1 MKRKLSLIMAVV
13 MTLTMVFGYVGRIN
27 LKATPEEDNPT
38 FEYKPLKIDIQT
50 KVEDNKLVIDY
61 TLTNENEFGMYGKY
75 DVCCGFYDGEK
86 EIKRT
91 YIPISFN
98 GPYYRLGEAKAQT
111 KSDYV
116 IENGKYLTPKYIDV
130 RLVEDYVPGL
140 WIGRVKKVQPYGT
153 YIPGGLSFEKIS
165 FDYGATS
172 FYVTNTGNR
181 DKLYKSRDW
190 EGGPFDFYKFVPFSN
205 VIRVK
210 NNSNIS
216 IKTILDKLFFYKANI
231 DTEKDGLLSYE
242 EIRTGAIGKFSYGP
256 RQGNLAYNNI
266 FIGNEAEEVAFNL
279 KYYDKERK
287 SYEST
292 IATLKFIPS
301 GADES
306 SNKQAFDEV
315 TKQLEELKKEI
326 ESIKT
331 QIETLQAEKK
341 AIEIKLTDAETAKEE
356 AETNLQ
362 DKTKELEE
370 ANKKIAELEEK
381 LKNAQAGDP
390 ADKETIKKLQD
401 ELNAEKAKVQ
411 DLENKAKELEE
422 KIATLETEKK
432 DLENKLTTADGKIKE
447 LEQQVL
453 DKDTRIAELEAEIAE
468 KDKTIAEKDEKIKS
482 LEAEKQAKEAKINEL
497 TAELEKAKADLE
509 QAGADK
515 DKLTARIAELEAEIA
530 RLKAENENLNAEIE
544 KLKAEI
550 EALKG
555 QVAEKDKTIADKDN
569 TIADLN
575 KKAED
580 LQKEIEDLKNHVDD
594 LDALIAKLKAE
605 KDGLTNEINKA
616 NEDLDNAK
624 KDLEALKKELED
636 AKAKAETEK
645 KALQDELNAEKA
657 KLAELNKE
665 IAKNEEDKKALQDEL
680 NTEKAK
686 ADADQNKIKELEGKI
701 ADKDNEKKALD
712 NAKSE
717 LENKVAEKTTELEA
731 KDKEIADL
739 NTKIAEK
746 EDAIKAL
753 EEKIAKLEAEK
764 KDLEDKIK
772 ALLDK
777 DTKKDDYIK
786 ELQDELEKIKKALE
800 EAKAKEGIPSDKVAE
815 DMKALQDQ
823 IAKLQKELE
832 DAKKTPDKKDN
843 TEDKKPAPE
852 KKFAVSDLKDGDDK
866 VEITLP
872 DGIEAG
878 DKVTVTKNGK
888 KVGEKVL
895 TNVDIKSGKTIVD
908 LTERV
913 KPGDTVVTTIVG
925 KDGKEKASSF
935 DGVRELTD
943 AEVKARLK
951 KLIDEARG
959 IRNPSDELNKALDK
973 AIDVTYDRY
982 ATINEYKWA
991 IEDLEREL
999 DRIRHARNNRF
1010 KIELNA
1016 EPKVGDTKF
1025 EGTTQIKWYVDAFV
1039 NGKRV
1044 AYTQADARGNF
1055 TITLKE
1061 ALKAGDKFRLFSVD
1075 PRNDDDYTEAEWKI
1089 DEDKKSD
1096 DKNSKVVITDEM
1108 LKGQGLDPKEL
1119 VIFPVGQLFYNI
1131 VKGGEKTTVN
1141 MDARSYNDNG
1151 RVMMPMRYVAYAMGF
1166 NVEWDNN
1173 TREAVFTNNSN
1184 PVLPKRTIRVQIDTG
1199 KVYDTEG
1206 NVYSFDRKPINLNG
1220 RIHVSISNVAKA
1232 FGATTGYITDG
1243 VDQTIEWDQAKQA
1256 VYVFKYVK

>member
-1 MKRKLSLIMAVV
+1 MKQKLSLIMAVV
-13 MTLTMVFGYVGRIN
+13 MTLTMVFGYVGRID
-27 LKATPEEDNPT
+27 LKAKT
-38 FEYKPLKIDIQT
+38 IDPDDIHW
-50 KVEDNKLVIDY
+50 EFPIR
-61 TLTNENEFGMYGKY
+61 NENDGII
-75 DVCCGFYDGEK
+75 FYSLSEPLQYEA
-86 EIKRT
+86 EIRSLR
-91 YIPISFN
+91 P
-98 GPYYRLGEAKAQT
+98 R
-111 KSDYV
+111 
-116 IENGKYLTPKYIDV
+116 
-130 RLVEDYVPGL
+130 
-140 WIGRVKKVQPYGT
+140 IGSYSELYNEVTSKNCILLIKVKVYNEQ
-153 YIPGGLSFEKIS
+153 
-165 FDYGATS
+165 A
-172 FYVTNTGNR
+172 GNR
-181 DKLYKSRDW
+181 TLYFPIIYYSGEELKGVETSISTQVFYGDKFDISYK
-190 EGGPFDFYKFVPFSN
+190 
-205 VIRVK
+205 I
-210 NNSNIS
+210 
-216 IKTILDKLFFYKANI
+216 I
-231 DTEKDGLLSYE
+231 DTEYYPETTGDNYASTSADTPFEATEVVGTGIRFHSVFYIKNNVPGSYPYQLN
-242 EIRTGAIGKFSYGP
+242 TFS
-256 RQGNLAYNNI
+256 GN
-266 FIGNEAEEVAFNL
+266 
-279 KYYDKERK
+279 
-287 SYEST
+287 SST
-292 IATLKFIPS
+292 ITSTKSKNMHISTFSETEKKRDSELMVGGSMRLTQGESRIFLDNVNLGFNTDIKEAQPNFPDEEPTPSEDVESLK
-301 GADES
+301 
-306 SNKQAFDEV
+306 KQI
-315 TKQLEELKKEI
+315 EELKK
-326 ESIKT
+326 
-331 QIETLQAEKK
+331 QIEELKNEKK
-341 AIEIKLTDAETAKEE
+341 SIEVKVTDAETAKAE

-370 ANKKIAELEEK
+370 ANKKIAELEEQ
-381 LKNAQAGDP
+381 LKNAGDQAEIDRLT
-390 ADKETIKKLQD
+390 KEL
-401 ELNAEKAKVQ
+401 EAEKAKVQ
-411 DLENKAKELEE
+411 DLENKVKELEE
-422 KIATLETEKK
+422 KVATLENDKK
-432 DLENKLTTADGKIKE
+432 DLENKLATADGKIKE
-447 LEQQVL
+447 LEQQVA
-453 DKDTRIAELEAEIAE
+453 DKDARIAELEAQIAE
-468 KDKTIAEKDEKIKS
+468 KDKTIAEKDEQIKS
-482 LEAEKQAKEAKINEL
+482 LEAEKQAKEDKINEL

-515 DKLTARIAELEAEIA
+515 DKLNARIAELEAEIA
-530 RLKAENENLNAEIE
+530 KLKAENENLNAEIE

-555 QVAEKDKTIADKDN
+555 QVADRDKTIADKDN

-580 LQKEIEDLKNHVDD
+580 LQKEIDDLKNHVDD
-594 LDALIAKLKAE
+594 LDELIAKLKAE
-605 KDGLTNEINKA
+605 KDGLTDEINKA
-616 NEDLDNAK
+616 NEDLDTAK

-636 AKAKAETEK
+636 AKAKAEAEK
-645 KALQDELNAEKA
+645 KALQDELNAEKE
-657 KLAELNKE
+657 KLADLNKE

-680 NTEKAK
+680 DKEKAK
-686 ADADQNKIKELEGKI
+686 ADADQDKIKELEGKI

-717 LENKVAEKTTELEA
+717 LENKVAEKTAELEA
-731 KDKEIADL
+731 KDKEIANL
-739 NTKIAEK
+739 NAKIAEK

-764 KDLEDKIK
+764 KELEDKIK

-800 EAKAKEGIPSDKVAE
+800 EAKSKEGIPNDKVAE
-815 DMKALQDQ
+815 DMKALKDQ

-832 DAKKTPDKKDN
+832 DAKKALEKKDN
-843 TEDKKPAPE
+843 EEDKKPE
-852 KKFAVSDLKDGDDK
+852 TGKEFKVSELKDGDSK
-866 VEITLP
+866 VEVTLP
-872 DGIEAG
+872 ENIEAG

-888 KVGEKVL
+888 KVGEKTL
-895 TNVDIKSGKTIVD
+895 TNTDIKAGKTVVE

-913 KPGDTVVTTIVG
+913 KPGDTIVTIITG

-943 AEVKARLK
+943 AEVKERLK

-959 IRNPSDELNKALDK
+959 IRNPSEELNKALDK
-973 AIDVTYDRY
+973 AIDVIYDRF

-1010 KIELNA
+1010 KLELNA

-1055 TITLKE
+1055 TIELKE
-1061 ALKAGDKFRLFSVD
+1061 ALKAGDKFRLFAVD
-1075 PRNDDDYTEAEWKI
+1075 PRNDDDYTEVEWKLDK
-1089 DEDKKSD
+1089 DEKSD
-1096 DKNSKVVITDEM
+1096 DKNSKVEITDEM

-1131 VKGGEKTTVN
+1131 VKDGEKTTVN
-1141 MDARSYNDNG
+1141 MDARPYNDNG
-1151 RVMMPMRYVAYAMGF
+1151 RIMIPMRYVAYAMGF

-1206 NVYSFDRKPINLNG
+1206 NVYNFDRKPVNING

-1232 FGATTGYITDG
+1232 FGATTGYITDS

>member
-27 LKATPEEDNPT
+27 TNAKTIDPDDIYWEFPVRNESDGIT
-38 FEYKPLKIDIQT
+38 FYSLSKPLQYEAEIRSLDPMIGSYSELYKEVTSKNCILLI
-50 KVEDNKLVIDY
+50 KVKAY
-61 TLTNENEFGMYGKY
+61 NEQ
-75 DVCCGFYDGEK
+75 
-86 EIKRT
+86 
-91 YIPISFN
+91 
-98 GPYYRLGEAKAQT
+98 A
-111 KSDYV
+111 
-116 IENGKYLTPKYIDV
+116 
-130 RLVEDYVPGL
+130 
-140 WIGRVKKVQPYGT
+140 
-153 YIPGGLSFEKIS
+153 
-165 FDYGATS
+165 
-172 FYVTNTGNR
+172 GNR
-181 DKLYKSRDW
+181 TLYFPIIYYSGEELKGVETSISTQVFYGDKFDISYK
-190 EGGPFDFYKFVPFSN
+190 
-205 VIRVK
+205 I
-210 NNSNIS
+210 
-216 IKTILDKLFFYKANI
+216 I
-231 DTEKDGLLSYE
+231 DTEYHPVTTGDNYASTSADTPFEATEVVGTGIRFDSTFYIKNNVPGSYPYQLNTFGGDGSYITSTKSKNMHISTFSGTEKKRDSELMAGGSIQLAQGESRIFLDNVNLGFNSDIKEAQPNFPDE
-242 EIRTGAIGKFSYGP
+242 EPTP
-256 RQGNLAYNNI
+256 TEDV
-266 FIGNEAEEVAFNL
+266 EAL
-279 KYYDKERK
+279 K
-287 SYEST
+287 
-292 IATLKFIPS
+292 
-301 GADES
+301 
-306 SNKQAFDEV
+306 KQI
-315 TKQLEELKKEI
+315 EELKK
-326 ESIKT
+326 
-331 QIETLQAEKK
+331 QIEELKNEKK
-341 AIEIKLTDAETAKEE
+341 SIEVKVTDAETAKTE

-381 LKNAQAGDP
+381 LKNTQAGDP
-390 ADKETIKKLQD
+390 ADKETIKKLQE

-411 DLENKAKELEE
+411 DLENKVKELEAQ
-422 KIATLETEKK
+422 IATLENDKK
-432 DLENKLTTADGKIKE
+432 DLENKLATADGKVKE
-447 LEQQVL
+447 LEKQVS
-453 DKDTRIAELEAEIAE
+453 DKDAKIAELEAQIAE
-468 KDKTIAEKDEKIKS
+468 KDKAIAEKDEQIKS
-482 LEAEKQAKEAKINEL
+482 LEAEKQAKEAKINDL

-515 DKLTARIAELEAEIA
+515 DKLNARIAELEAEIA
-530 RLKAENENLNAEIE
+530 RLKAENESLNAEID

-555 QVAEKDKTIADKDN
+555 QVADRDKTIADKDN

-580 LQKEIEDLKNHVDD
+580 LQKEIDELKNHVDD
-594 LDALIAKLKAE
+594 LDQLIAKLKAE
-605 KDGLTNEINKA
+605 KDGLTDEINKA
-616 NEDLDNAK
+616 NADLDNAK

-665 IAKNEEDKKALQDEL
+665 IAKNEEDKKALQDKL
-680 NTEKAK
+680 NAEKAK

-717 LENKVAEKTTELEA
+717 LENKVAEKTAELEA

-832 DAKKTPDKKDN
+832 DAKKALENKDKK
-843 TEDKKPAPE
+843 EDKKPETE
-852 KKFAVSDLKDGDDK
+852 KEFKVSELKDGDSK
-866 VEITLP
+866 VEVTLP
-872 DGIEAG
+872 ENIEAG

-888 KVGEKVL
+888 KVGEKTL
-895 TNVDIKSGKTIVD
+895 TNTDIKAGKTVVE

-913 KPGDTVVTTIVG
+913 KPGDTIVTIITG

-943 AEVKARLK
+943 AEVKERLK

-959 IRNPSDELNKALDK
+959 IRNPSEELNKALDK
-973 AIDVTYDRY
+973 AIDVIYDRF

-1025 EGTTQIKWYVDAFV
+1025 EGTTQTKWYVDAFV

-1075 PRNDDDYTEAEWKI
+1075 PRNDDDYTEAEWKLA
-1089 DEDKKSD
+1089 EDKKSD

-1131 VKGGEKTTVN
+1131 VKDGEKTTVN
-1141 MDARSYNDNG
+1141 MDSRPYNNDG
-1151 RVMMPMRYVAYAMGF
+1151 RIMMPMRYVAYAMGF

-1206 NVYSFDRKPINLNG
+1206 NVYNFDRKPVNING

-1232 FGATTGYITDG
+1232 FGATTGYITDD

>member
-13 MTLTMVFGYVGRIN
+13 MTLTMVFGYAGSIKAGSTRIEVVPGGFQKPN
-27 LKATPEEDNPT
+27 SGKGSLDGVDIDVNGLADGKAILSLMNNTDEV
-38 FEYKPLKIDIQT
+38 KIVT
-50 KVEDNKLVIDY
+50 VSFNY
-61 TLTNENEFGMYGKY
+61 TLIGNTDIINTQIEKYMVAPKSYNSKTVELTIGTSYDSHFGTR
-75 DVCCGFYDGEK
+75 DVTRVNFIDVTIEADGNSTELNK
-86 EIKRT
+86 EI
-91 YIPISFN
+91 
-98 GPYYRLGEAKAQT
+98 
-111 KSDYV
+111 
-116 IENGKYLTPKYIDV
+116 
-130 RLVEDYVPGL
+130 
-140 WIGRVKKVQPYGT
+140 
-153 YIPGGLSFEKIS
+153 
-165 FDYGATS
+165 
-172 FYVTNTGNR
+172 
-181 DKLYKSRDW
+181 
-190 EGGPFDFYKFVPFSN
+190 
-205 VIRVK
+205 
-210 NNSNIS
+210 
-216 IKTILDKLFFYKANI
+216 
-231 DTEKDGLLSYE
+231 
-242 EIRTGAIGKFSYGP
+242 
-256 RQGNLAYNNI
+256 
-266 FIGNEAEEVAFNL
+266 
-279 KYYDKERK
+279 
-287 SYEST
+287 
-292 IATLKFIPS
+292 
-301 GADES
+301 
-306 SNKQAFDEV
+306 
-315 TKQLEELKKEI
+315 EELKKEI
-326 ESIKT
+326 ENIKT
-331 QIETLQAEKK
+331 QIKTLQAEKK

-356 AETNLQ
+356 AETSLE

-390 ADKETIKKLQD
+390 TDKETIKKLQD
-401 ELNAEKAKVQ
+401 ELTAEKAKVQ
-411 DLENKAKELEE
+411 DLENKVKELEE
-422 KIATLETEKK
+422 KVATLENDKK
-432 DLENKLTTADGKIKE
+432 DLENKLATADGKIKE
-447 LEQQVL
+447 LEQQVS
-453 DKDTRIAELEAEIAE
+453 DKD
-468 KDKTIAEKDEKIKS
+468 
-482 LEAEKQAKEAKINEL
+482 AK
-497 TAELEKAKADLE
+497 
-509 QAGADK
+509 
-515 DKLTARIAELEAEIA
+515 IAELEAEIA
-530 RLKAENENLNAEIE
+530 RLKAEIE
-544 KLKAEI
+544 S
-550 EALKG
+550 LKG
-555 QVAEKDKTIADKDN
+555 QVADRDKTITDKDN

-580 LQKEIEDLKNHVDD
+580 LQKEIDDLKNHVDD

-717 LENKVAEKTTELEA
+717 LENKVAEKTAELEA

-777 DTKKDDYIK
+777 DTKKDNYIK
-786 ELQDELEKIKKALE
+786 ELQDELAKIKKALE

-832 DAKKTPDKKDN
+832 DAKKTTDKKDN

-895 TNVDIKSGKTIVD
+895 TNVDIKSGKTVVD

-935 DGVRELTD
+935 DGVREPTD

-1010 KIELNA
+1010 KLELNA

-1025 EGTTQIKWYVDAFV
+1025 EGTTQTKWYVDAFV

-1075 PRNDDDYTEAEWKI
+1075 PRNDDDYTEAEWKLA
-1089 DEDKKSD
+1089 EDKKSD

-1131 VKGGEKTTVN
+1131 VKDGEKTTVN
-1141 MDARSYNDNG
+1141 MDSRPYNNDG
-1151 RVMMPMRYVAYAMGF
+1151 RIMMPMRYVAYAMGF

-1206 NVYSFDRKPINLNG
+1206 NVYNFDRKPVNING

-1232 FGATTGYITDG
+1232 FGATTGYITDD

>member
-1 MKRKLSLIMAVV
+1 MKRKLSLIMAIV
-13 MTLTMVFGYVGRIN
+13 MTLTMVFGSMGRID
-27 LKATPEEDNPT
+27 LKAKTIDPDDIHWEFPIRNEGDGII
-38 FEYKPLKIDIQT
+38 FYSLKKPLQYEAEIRSLYPTIGSYSELYKEVTSKNCILLIKVKAYNEQAGDRTLYFPVIYYSGEMLKGVETSISTQVFYGDKFDISYKIIDT
-50 KVEDNKLVIDY
+50 KYSPKTTGDNYASTSADTPFEATEVVGTGIRFHSLFYIKNNVPGSYPYQLN
-61 TLTNENEFGMYGKY
+61 TFGG
-75 DVCCGFYDGEK
+75 DGS
-86 EIKRT
+86 
-91 YIPISFN
+91 YITS
-98 GPYYRLGEAKAQT
+98 T
-111 KSDYV
+111 KSK
-116 IENGKYLTPKYIDV
+116 NMH
-130 RLVEDYVPGL
+130 
-140 WIGRVKKVQPYGT
+140 
-153 YIPGGLSFEKIS
+153 IS
-165 FDYGATS
+165 T
-172 FYVTNTGNR
+172 
-181 DKLYKSRDW
+181 
-190 EGGPFDFYKFVPFSN
+190 FSG
-205 VIRVK
+205 
-210 NNSNIS
+210 
-216 IKTILDKLFFYKANI
+216 
-231 DTEKDGLLSYE
+231 TEKKRDSELMAGGSIQLAQGESRIFLDNVNLGFNSDIKEAQPNFPDE
-242 EIRTGAIGKFSYGP
+242 EPTP
-256 RQGNLAYNNI
+256 TEDV
-266 FIGNEAEEVAFNL
+266 EAL
-279 KYYDKERK
+279 K
-287 SYEST
+287 
-292 IATLKFIPS
+292 
-301 GADES
+301 
-306 SNKQAFDEV
+306 KQI
-315 TKQLEELKKEI
+315 EELKK
-326 ESIKT
+326 
-331 QIETLQAEKK
+331 QIEELKNEKK
-341 AIEIKLTDAETAKEE
+341 SIEVKVTDAETAKEE

-381 LKNAQAGDP
+381 LKNTQAGDP
-390 ADKETIKKLQD
+390 ADKETIKKLQE

-411 DLENKAKELEE
+411 DLENKVKELEAQ
-422 KIATLETEKK
+422 IATLENDKK
-432 DLENKLTTADGKIKE
+432 DLENKLATADGKVKE
-447 LEQQVL
+447 LEKQVS
-453 DKDTRIAELEAEIAE
+453 DKDAKIAELEAQIAE
-468 KDKTIAEKDEKIKS
+468 KDKAIAEKDEQIKS
-482 LEAEKQAKEAKINEL
+482 LEAEKQAKEAKINDL

-515 DKLTARIAELEAEIA
+515 DKLNARIAELEAEIA
-530 RLKAENENLNAEIE
+530 RLKAENENLNTEIE

-555 QVAEKDKTIADKDN
+555 QVADRDKTIADKDN

-575 KKAED
+575 KKAEE
-580 LQKEIEDLKNHVDD
+580 LQKEIDELKNHVDD

-605 KDGLTNEINKA
+605 KDGLTDEINKA
-616 NEDLDNAK
+616 NADLDNAK

-717 LENKVAEKTTELEA
+717 LENKVAEKTAELEA

-786 ELQDELEKIKKALE
+786 ELQDELAKIKKALE

-895 TNVDIKSGKTIVD
+895 TNVDIKSGKTVVD

-1010 KIELNA
+1010 KLELNA

-1025 EGTTQIKWYVDAFV
+1025 EGTTQTKWYVDAFV

-1075 PRNDDDYTEAEWKI
+1075 PRNDDDYTEAEWKLT
-1089 DEDKKSD
+1089 EDKKSD

-1131 VKGGEKTTVN
+1131 VKDGEKTTVN
-1141 MDARSYNDNG
+1141 MDSRPYNDNG
-1151 RVMMPMRYVAYAMGF
+1151 RIMMPMRYVAYAMGF

-1206 NVYSFDRKPINLNG
+1206 NVYNFDRKPVNING

-1232 FGATTGYITDG
+1232 FGATTGYITDD

>member
-27 LKATPEEDNPT
+27 TKAVKIGQWGFNETKSVGGLRFYLEDDDLLKIENPT
-38 FEYKPLKIDIQT
+38 ADKKLAKIIVNYT
-50 KVEDNKLVIDY
+50 VTRAIDNEKSVTDDRVYSTEVLV
-61 TLTNENEFGMYGKY
+61 LG
-75 DVCCGFYDGEK
+75 GET
-86 EIKRT
+86 KRT
-91 YIPISFN
+91 QINLSV
-98 GPYYRLGEAKAQT
+98 YYQ
-111 KSDYV
+111 
-116 IENGKYLTPKYIDV
+116 ENV
-130 RLVEDYVPGL
+130 
-140 WIGRVKKVQPYGT
+140 
-153 YIPGGLSFEKIS
+153 
-165 FDYGATS
+165 TS
-172 FYVTNTGNR
+172 TDWDITVTN
-181 DKLYKSRDW
+181 
-190 EGGPFDFYKFVPFSN
+190 
-205 VIRVK
+205 
-210 NNSNIS
+210 
-216 IKTILDKLFFYKANI
+216 
-231 DTEKDGLLSYE
+231 
-242 EIRTGAIGKFSYGP
+242 
-256 RQGNLAYNNI
+256 YN
-266 FIGNEAEEVAFNL
+266 ETPSEDV
-279 KYYDKERK
+279 
-287 SYEST
+287 ES
-292 IATLKFIPS
+292 
-301 GADES
+301 
-306 SNKQAFDEV
+306 
-315 TKQLEELKKEI
+315 LKKQI
-326 ESIKT
+326 EDLKK
-331 QIETLQAEKK
+331 QIETLKNEKK
-341 AIEIKLTDAETAKEE
+341 SIEVKVTDAETAKAE

-370 ANKKIAELEEK
+370 ANKKIAELEEQ
-381 LKNAQAGDP
+381 LKNAGDQAEIDRLT
-390 ADKETIKKLQD
+390 KEL
-401 ELNAEKAKVQ
+401 EAEKAKVQ
-411 DLENKAKELEE
+411 DLENKVKELEE
-422 KIATLETEKK
+422 KIAKLENEKK
-432 DLENKLTTADGKIKE
+432 DLENKLATADGKIKE
-447 LEQQVL
+447 LEQQVA
-453 DKDTRIAELEAEIAE
+453 DKDARIAELEAEIAE
-468 KDKTIAEKDEKIKS
+468 KDKTIAEKDEQIKS
-482 LEAEKQAKEAKINEL
+482 LEAEKQEKENKINEL

-515 DKLTARIAELEAEIA
+515 DKLNARIAELEAEIA
-530 RLKAENENLNAEIE
+530 QLKAENENLNAEIE

-555 QVAEKDKTIADKDN
+555 QVADRDKTIADKDN

-580 LQKEIEDLKNHVDD
+580 LQKEIDDLKNHVDD
-594 LDALIAKLKAE
+594 LDELIAKLKAE
-605 KDGLTNEINKA
+605 KDGLTDEIKQA

-636 AKAKAETEK
+636 AKAKAEAEK
-645 KALQDELNAEKA
+645 KALQDELDAEKE
-657 KLAELNKE
+657 KLADLNKE

-680 NTEKAK
+680 DKEKAK
-686 ADADQNKIKELEGKI
+686 ADADQDKIKELEDKI

-712 NAKSE
+712 DAKSE
-717 LENKVAEKTTELEA
+717 LENKVAEKTAELEA

-739 NTKIAEK
+739 NAKIAKK
-746 EDAIKAL
+746 EEAIKAL
-753 EEKIAKLEAEK
+753 EEKITKLEAEK

-832 DAKKTPDKKDN
+832 DAKKALENKDKE
-843 TEDKKPAPE
+843 EDKNPE
-852 KKFAVSDLKDGDDK
+852 TEKEFKVSELKDGDSK
-866 VEITLP
+866 VEVTLP
-872 DGIEAG
+872 ENIEAG

-888 KVGEKVL
+888 KVGEKTL
-895 TNVDIKSGKTIVD
+895 TNTDIKAGKTVVE

-913 KPGDTVVTTIVG
+913 KPGDTIVTIITG

-943 AEVKARLK
+943 AEVKERLK

-959 IRNPSDELNKALDK
+959 IRNPSEELNKALDR
-973 AIDVTYDRY
+973 AIDVIYDRF

-1010 KIELNA
+1010 KLELNA

-1055 TITLKE
+1055 TIELKE
-1061 ALKAGDKFRLFSVD
+1061 ALKAGDKFRLFAVD
-1075 PRNDDDYTEAEWKI
+1075 PRNDDDYTEVEWKLDK
-1089 DEDKKSD
+1089 DEKSD
-1096 DKNSKVVITDEM
+1096 DKNSKVEITDEM

-1131 VKGGEKTTVN
+1131 VKDGEKTTVN
-1141 MDARSYNDNG
+1141 MDARPYNDNG
-1151 RVMMPMRYVAYAMGF
+1151 RIMIPMRYVAYAMGF

-1206 NVYSFDRKPINLNG
+1206 NVYNFDRKPVNING

>member
-13 MTLTMVFGYVGRIN
+13 MTLTMVFGYVMNIKAESKTFYVKDAPNGIGLDLEDSLDGVDFSFRMSKNSIVSK
-27 LKATPEEDNPT
+27 LKNNN
-38 FEYKPLKIDIQT
+38 
-50 KVEDNKLVIDY
+50 DNKI
-61 TLTNENEFGMYGKY
+61 N
-75 DVCCGFYDGEK
+75 
-86 EIKRT
+86 
-91 YIPISFN
+91 
-98 GPYYRLGEAKAQT
+98 
-111 KSDYV
+111 
-116 IENGKYLTPKYIDV
+116 
-130 RLVEDYVPGL
+130 VEVL
-140 WIGRVKKVQPYGT
+140 
-153 YIPGGLSFEKIS
+153 
-165 FDYGATS
+165 
-172 FYVTNTGNR
+172 
-181 DKLYKSRDW
+181 
-190 EGGPFDFYKFVPFSN
+190 
-205 VIRVK
+205 
-210 NNSNIS
+210 
-216 IKTILDKLFFYKANI
+216 
-231 DTEKDGLLSYE
+231 
-242 EIRTGAIGKFSYGP
+242 
-256 RQGNLAYNNI
+256 
-266 FIGNEAEEVAFNL
+266 FNL
-279 KYYDKERK
+279 KTFASEDGDYTQQHIENFVIAPHGVTEKVI
-287 SYEST
+287 T
-292 IATLKFIPS
+292 IRDDSLASGTMYLVSVNVITGIAIDPS
-301 GADES
+301 ET
-306 SNKQAFDEV
+306 NKQI
-315 TKQLEELKKEI
+315 EELKN
-326 ESIKT
+326 
-331 QIETLQAEKK
+331 QIETVKK
-341 AIEIKLTDAETAKEE
+341 QIEDLKNEQKSIEVKVTDAEKAKAD

-370 ANKKIAELEEK
+370 ANKKIADLEEK

-390 ADKETIKKLQD
+390 ADKETIKTLQG
-401 ELNAEKAKVQ
+401 ELETEKAKVQ
-411 DLENKAKELEE
+411 DLENKVKELEE
-422 KIATLETEKK
+422 KVATLENDKK
-432 DLENKLTTADGKIKE
+432 DLESKLATADGKIKE
-447 LEQQVL
+447 LEQQVS
-453 DKDTRIAELEAEIAE
+453 DKDAKIAELEAQIAE
-468 KDKTIAEKDEKIKS
+468 KDKAIAEKDKQIKS
-482 LEAEKQAKEAKINEL
+482 LEAEKQAKEDKINDL

-515 DKLTARIAELEAEIA
+515 DKLNARIVELEAEIT
-530 RLKAENENLNAEIE
+530 RLKAENENLTAEIE

-555 QVAEKDKTIADKDN
+555 QVADRDKTIADKDN

-580 LQKEIEDLKNHVDD
+580 LQKEIDDLKNHVDD
-594 LDALIAKLKAE
+594 LNELIAKLKAE
-605 KDGLTNEINKA
+605 KDGLTDEINKA
-616 NEDLDNAK
+616 NADLDNAK

-680 NTEKAK
+680 NAEKAK

-717 LENKVAEKTTELEA
+717 LEKKVAEKTAELEA

-746 EDAIKAL
+746 ENAIKAL

-832 DAKKTPDKKDN
+832 DAKKTTEKKDN

-895 TNVDIKSGKTIVD
+895 TNVDIKSGKTVVD

-913 KPGDTVVTTIVG
+913 KPGDTVVTIIVG

-1089 DEDKKSD
+1089 GESKDTKE

-1131 VKGGEKTTVN
+1131 VKDGEKTTVN
-1141 MDARSYNDNG
+1141 MDSRPYNDNG
-1151 RVMMPMRYVAYAMGF
+1151 RIMMPMRYVAYAMGF

>member
-13 MTLTMVFGYVGRIN
+13 MTLTMVFGYVGKIKVNASNDLTFSVDYVESGSSTEGKTANITIIN
-27 LKATPEEDNPT
+27 RNQTYDVKCTVSTMAEGFKLDEDSGEMKEILANLDERTITVDAASTYEYSLILPASVHSGGSARPTSYYNRVSLLFKNEEQIEP
-38 FEYKPLKIDIQT
+38 KPQT
-50 KVEDNKLVIDY
+50 KESDLYPAVRPEVTPVENINMLTADEIELVK
-61 TLTNENEFGMYGKY
+61 GK
-75 DVCCGFYDGEK
+75 
-86 EIKRT
+86 IKSSNPR
-91 YIPISFN
+91 
-98 GPYYRLGEAKAQT
+98 AT
-111 KSDYV
+111 K
-116 IENGKYLTPKYIDV
+116 IT
-130 RLVEDYVPGL
+130 
-140 WIGRVKKVQPYGT
+140 
-153 YIPGGLSFEKIS
+153 
-165 FDYGATS
+165 
-172 FYVTNTGNR
+172 VTNQ
-181 DKLYKSRDW
+181 
-190 EGGPFDFYKFVPFSN
+190 
-205 VIRVK
+205 
-210 NNSNIS
+210 
-216 IKTILDKLFFYKANI
+216 
-231 DTEKDGLLSYE
+231 
-242 EIRTGAIGKFSYGP
+242 GA
-256 RQGNLAYNNI
+256 
-266 FIGNEAEEVAFNL
+266 
-279 KYYDKERK
+279 
-287 SYEST
+287 
-292 IATLKFIPS
+292 ATLEYSDGSENHLSQNETVVQKETSDCPNVD
-301 GADES
+301 A
-306 SNKQAFDEV
+306 
-315 TKQLEELKKEI
+315 LKKEI
-326 ESIKT
+326 EDLKK
-331 QIETLQAEKK
+331 QIEDLKNEKK
-341 AIEIKLTDAETAKEE
+341 SIEVKITDAETAKEE

-390 ADKETIKKLQD
+390 ADKETIKNLQD
-401 ELNAEKAKVQ
+401 KLNAEKAKVQ
-411 DLENKAKELEE
+411 DLENKIKELEE
-422 KIATLETEKK
+422 KIATLENDKK
-432 DLENKLTTADGKIKE
+432 DLENKLATADERIKK
-447 LEQQVL
+447 LEKQVS
-453 DKDTRIAELEAEIAE
+453 DKDARIAELEAEIAE
-468 KDKTIAEKDEKIKS
+468 KDKTIA
-482 LEAEKQAKEAKINEL
+482 
-497 TAELEKAKADLE
+497 
-509 QAGADK
+509 DK
-515 DKLTARIAELEAEIA
+515 D
-530 RLKAENENLNAEIE
+530 
-544 KLKAEI
+544 
-550 EALKG
+550 
-555 QVAEKDKTIADKDN
+555 D

-575 KKAED
+575 KKAEE
-580 LQKEIEDLKNHVDD
+580 LQKEIDDLKNHVDD
-594 LDALIAKLKAE
+594 LDEIIAKLKAE
-605 KDGLTNEINKA
+605 KDGLTDEINKA

-636 AKAKAETEK
+636 AKAKAEAEK
-645 KALQDELNAEKA
+645 KALQDELDAEKE
-657 KLAELNKE
+657 KLANLNKE

-680 NTEKAK
+680 DKEKAK
-686 ADADQNKIKELEGKI
+686 ADADQDKIKELEDKI

-712 NAKSE
+712 DAKSE
-717 LENKVAEKTTELEA
+717 LENKVAEKTAELEA

-739 NTKIAEK
+739 NAKIAEK
-746 EDAIKAL
+746 EEAIKAL

-832 DAKKTPDKKDN
+832 DAKKALENKDKE
-843 TEDKKPAPE
+843 EDKKPETE
-852 KKFAVSDLKDGDDK
+852 KEFKVSELKDGDSK
-866 VEITLP
+866 VEVTLP
-872 DGIEAG
+872 ETIEAG

-888 KVGEKVL
+888 KVGEKTL
-895 TNVDIKSGKTIVD
+895 TNTDIKAGKTVVE

-913 KPGDTVVTTIVG
+913 KPGDTIVTIITG

-943 AEVKARLK
+943 AEVKERLK

-959 IRNPSDELNKALDK
+959 IRNPSEELNKALDK
-973 AIDVTYDRY
+973 AIDVIYDRF

-1010 KIELNA
+1010 KLELNA

-1055 TITLKE
+1055 TIELKE
-1061 ALKAGDKFRLFSVD
+1061 ALKAGDKFRLFAVD
-1075 PRNDDDYTEAEWKI
+1075 PRNDDDYTEVEWKLDK
-1089 DEDKKSD
+1089 DEKSD
-1096 DKNSKVVITDEM
+1096 DKNSKVEITDEM

-1131 VKGGEKTTVN
+1131 VKDGEKTTVN
-1141 MDARSYNDNG
+1141 MDARPYNDNG
-1151 RVMMPMRYVAYAMGF
+1151 RIMIPMRYVAYAMGF

-1206 NVYSFDRKPINLNG
+1206 NVYNFDRKPVNING

>member
-13 MTLTMVFGYVGRIN
+13 MTLTMVFGYVGKVNIN
-27 LKATPEEDNPT
+27 AEVSEDFHAN
-38 FEYKPLKIDIQT
+38 YKPITIDV
-50 KVEDNKLVIDY
+50 KDSMDGNKLVLEY
-61 TLTNENEFGMYGKY
+61 TIKNTNKYGVNYKYLLNYSLFKENEEVKK
-75 DVCCGFYDGEK
+75 ESK
-86 EIKRT
+86 EIKGTVRGLCDVSEKIVVSPILDT
-91 YIPISFN
+91 DGNLLIPKFIECVKELENIPYIALYSSYEEFPGQIGTNSN
-98 GPYYRLGEAKAQT
+98 YCAYCIESVVEPGKEIDKSDIKDVLVNRYYREDL
-111 KSDYV
+111 SDYRDGPKSTYATFVFDKV
-116 IENGKYLTPKYIDV
+116 IPQYTSLVINDNSTVAMKPVLSTVIGKLNAESEYHHLVFSYTTPKTTFIAGKKEEVTSLLSASLGRDDV
-130 RLVEDYVPGL
+130 
-140 WIGRVKKVQPYGT
+140 
-153 YIPGGLSFEKIS
+153 EKIS
-165 FDYGATS
+165 
-172 FYVTNTGNR
+172 
-181 DKLYKSRDW
+181 
-190 EGGPFDFYKFVPFSN
+190 
-205 VIRVK
+205 
-210 NNSNIS
+210 
-216 IKTILDKLFFYKANI
+216 
-231 DTEKDGLLSYE
+231 
-242 EIRTGAIGKFSYGP
+242 
-256 RQGNLAYNNI
+256 NL
-266 FIGNEAEEVAFNL
+266 GT
-279 KYYDKERK
+279 K
-287 SYEST
+287 
-292 IATLKFIPS
+292 ATLYLMLVPNSLADNKPDNS
-301 GADES
+301 GE
-306 SNKQAFDEV
+306 
-315 TKQLEELKKEI
+315 LEELKK
-326 ESIKT
+326 
-331 QIETLQAEKK
+331 QIEDLKKQIENLKNEKK
-341 AIEIKLTDAETAKEE
+341 SIEVKVTDAETAKAE

-362 DKTKELEE
+362 DKSKELEE

-411 DLENKAKELEE
+411 DLENKVKELEE
-422 KIATLETEKK
+422 KVATLENDKK
-432 DLENKLTTADGKIKE
+432 DLESKLATADEKVKE
-447 LEQQVL
+447 LEKQVS
-453 DKDTRIAELEAEIAE
+453 DKDAKIAELEAQIAE
-468 KDKTIAEKDEKIKS
+468 KDKAIAEKDEQIKS
-482 LEAEKQAKEAKINEL
+482 LEAEKQTKEAKINDL

-515 DKLTARIAELEAEIA
+515 DKLNARIAELEAEIA

-544 KLKAEI
+544 KLKAEN

-555 QVAEKDKTIADKDN
+555 QVADRDKTITDKDN

-580 LQKEIEDLKNHVDD
+580 LQKEIDDLKNHVDD

-717 LENKVAEKTTELEA
+717 LENKVAEKTAELEA

-739 NTKIAEK
+739 NAKIAEK

-786 ELQDELEKIKKALE
+786 ELQDELAKIKKALE

-895 TNVDIKSGKTIVD
+895 TNVDIKSGKTVVD

-913 KPGDTVVTTIVG
+913 KPGDTIVTTIIG

-1010 KIELNA
+1010 KLELNA

-1025 EGTTQIKWYVDAFV
+1025 DGTTQIKWYVDAFV

-1131 VKGGEKTTVN
+1131 VKDGEKTTVN
-1141 MDARSYNDNG
+1141 MDSRPYNDNG
-1151 RVMMPMRYVAYAMGF
+1151 RIMMPMRYVAYAMGF
-1166 NVEWDNN
+1166 NVEWDNS

-1206 NVYSFDRKPINLNG
+1206 NVYNFDRKPVNING